1 MNNKILFFLMAL
13 GASHGA
19 QAADIVADLLQTYQ
33 AEGAGSFDATQ
44 GAARWVQEA
53 SPADGGAARSC
64 ATCHGADLTQA
75 GRQANT
81 GKTIA
86 PMALSVE
93 ASRLQDPVK
102 IEKWFGRNCQWT
114 WGRLCTPQ
122 EKGDFLSFIQ
132 QQ

>member
-1 MNNKILFFLMAL
+1 MNNKILFLLVAL
-13 GASHGA
+13 AGNHSA
-19 QAADIVADLLQTYQ
+19 QAANSVADLLRTYQ
-33 AEGAGSFDATQ
+33 AEGASNFDPAQ
-44 GAARWVQEA
+44 GAVRWVQEVT
-53 SPADGGAARSC
+53 PAEGGAARSC
-64 ATCHGADLTQA
+64 ATCHNADLTQP

-93 ASRLQDPVK
+93 ASRVQDPVK
-102 IEKWFGRNCQWT
+102 IEKWFKRNCQWT
-114 WGRLCTPQ
+114 WGRPCTPQ